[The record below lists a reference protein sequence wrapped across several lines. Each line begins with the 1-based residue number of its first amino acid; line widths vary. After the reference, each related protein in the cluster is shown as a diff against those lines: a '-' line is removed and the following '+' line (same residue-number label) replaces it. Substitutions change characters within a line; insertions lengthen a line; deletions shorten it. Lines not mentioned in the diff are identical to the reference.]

1 MNIGKMKILL
11 IEDNPG
17 DVRLIQ
23 EALND
28 APDGPMVLRH
38 ADRLSTGLHMLTMGG
53 VDVVLLDLGLPDG
66 NGLDTVHRVRAQ
78 APHMPIVV
86 LTMAYDMT
94 TAVRAMQAGA
104 QDYLFKDEF
113 HGEALSRALRYALE
127 RHRLQEELRTLTLV
141 DLLTGLYNR
150 RGFIAIADYALK
162 RAAHAGTPALLALLE
177 FANVDKV
184 VAEVGMTEARSLT
197 ANAAKALKE
206 TCTPVDVLAHISDFR
221 FAVLVPDC
229 ETGAA
234 TEATIARWRTAIGAT
249 FSLRACA
256 RAFDPKRPLTA
267 QDLLNAAEEECDGQ
281 SERTASPT

>member
-23 EALND
+23 EALNE
-28 APDGPMVLRH
+28 APDGPIVLRH

-86 LTMAYDMT
+86 LTMAQDMT

-113 HGEALSRALRYALE
+113 RGEALSRALRYAFE

-150 RGFIAIADYALK
+150 RGFIAIGDYALR
-162 RAAHAGTPALLALLE
+162 RAAHVGAPAMLTLLE
-177 FANVDKV
+177 IANIDEVI
-184 VAEVGMTEARSLT
+184 AEVGITEAKTLT
-197 ANAAKALKE
+197 ARAAKALQAV
-206 TCTPVDVLAHISDFR
+206 CSPVDVLAHISDFH

-229 ETGAA
+229 AAGAA
-234 TEATIARWRTAIGAT
+234 TDTALARWRTAMGAP
-249 FSLRACA
+249 FKLRACV
-256 RAFDPKRPLTA
+256 RAFDPKRSLTA
-267 QDLLNAAEEECDGQ
+267 HDLLTAAEEECDGR
-281 SERTASPT
+281 SER